1 MKKLKIFLLLSILL
15 CFGFMLK
22 SEVHAEE
29 ITNLTGT
36 KWLLPESIT
45 WTPSPIYGNFDID
58 ISPYEI
64 DVNTLLKIYYNF
76 PYEEMNSISTWE
88 ELLDI
93 IPYLISDIGGTN
105 IVNNLVIENDKNN
118 YLIVPT
124 NGYLIISSDVG
135 GGYLYYGL
143 DLASADNLPVV
154 SGTLSF
160 DHPFEG
166 TMSFNFIELFHYY
179 FETSIPYWSDMPIFF
194 NDTIID
200 PLFSTITITGGSDV
214 TNPALIAWLEANATQ
229 IIGPSSAK
237 PFEEGDILPAGY
249 IKISWDF
256 TGKPLPEDEDVG
268 FWIRTNNYT
277 PHGEDE
283 LHIEI
288 WVSIWNPPYNIEID
302 IDTPPSLY
310 REFIGDTPGYTVIAL
325 PNPCT
330 VEDIDGTDDY
340 DTYIGDALMWEVV
353 TEEDFIYS
361 EAYQDGYSDGYFLGY
376 KHAREIYGY
385 YDSKTNEWLSV
396 TEYLN
401 RYGTDK
407 MGQSDFYA
415 NFDKYFIP
423 AMIIVFGGAIVLTI
437 LKVFKGRE

>member
-1 MKKLKIFLLLSILL
+1 MKKLKIFLMLSILL
-15 CFGFMLK
+15 CLGFAL
-22 SEVHAEE
+22 STVVHAEE
-29 ITNLTGT
+29 ITDLTGT
-36 KWLLPESIT
+36 KWLLPEDLSST
-45 WTPSPIYGNFDID
+45 SYIYGDFDID
-58 ISPYEI
+58 LSPYEI
-64 DVNTLLKIYYNF
+64 DLNTLLKLHYSSEGLSSVTTWNGF
-76 PYEEMNSISTWE
+76 LLAVSI
-88 ELLDI
+88 
-93 IPYLISDIGGTN
+93 LISETYEVN
-105 IVNNLVIENDKNN
+105 VVNNLVIEDDKNN

-124 NGYLIISSDVG
+124 KGYLNIDSY
-135 GGYLYYGL
+135 GYFWYGL
-143 DLASADNLPVV
+143 DLASADNFPVV
-154 SGTLSF
+154 SGTLTF
-160 DHPFEG
+160 NHPDEG
-166 TMSFNFIELFHYY
+166 TLSLNFVELFNL
-179 FETSIPYWSDMPIFF
+179 FFNPSEQFWDEMPIPSG
-194 NDTIID
+194 TESIID
-200 PLFSTITITGGSDV
+200 PLLSTITITGGDDV
-214 TNPALIAWLEANATQ
+214 TNTTLIEWLETNATQ
-229 IIGPSSAK
+229 IIEEPSGPK
-237 PFEEGDILPAGY
+237 PFEVGDVLPAGY

-396 TEYLN
+396 SEYIA

-407 MGQSDFYA
+407 PGQSDFYA